1 VADLEIDFECKVAAK
16 YAITPATAG
25 EISQYRANPG
35 FDSFP
40 GSGSLRDIPEN
51 QWPLYLGHIVPIG
64 KTKRQ
69 RVSTEKL
76 GSVVRTLVAG
86 LEGKTEPFHVIVLKI
101 VHELGE
107 VIVSNTLVTLPDEGN
122 LHDQPFMWRRLAEK
136 LRLMFE
142 GRRFDADNQEVKWPH
157 PAAQIVGDL
166 GIFLIPDKDN
176 KPVLAVRPYDLFDA
190 LTLVA
195 ARMIATGT
203 TTFICENCKT
213 PFLSGGSRGRNKR
226 RGDARF
232 CSDRCRYEFHNRRK
246 AR

>member
-1 VADLEIDFECKVAAK
+1 MAELEIDFECKVAAK
-16 YAITPATAG
+16 YELTPATAD
-25 EISQYRANPG
+25 EISQSRANV
-35 FDSFP
+35 
-40 GSGSLRDIPEN
+40 SLRDIPEN
-51 QWPLYLGHIVPIG
+51 QWPLYLGHMVPIG
-64 KTKRQ
+64 KTKTQ
-69 RVSTEKL
+69 RLSAEKL
-76 GSVVRTLVAG
+76 GSVVRTLVAA

-101 VHELGE
+101 A
-107 VIVSNTLVTLPDEGN
+107 
-122 LHDQPFMWRRLAEK
+122 HDVGDITGPHCMPSSWRWLAEK

-142 GRRFDADNQEVKWPH
+142 GRWFRAGKEYKWPH
-157 PAAQIVGDL
+157 PLAQDVGEL

-176 KPVLAVRPYDLFDA
+176 KPVLALRPHNIFDA